1 MSTARVVM
9 RSIWRKA
16 SGKYALTVLGLWVL
30 VSLVSLVWTPHTLL
44 ETDGFHAWASPSAA
58 HPLGTDG
65 VGADVLSWLMA
76 GSRTNLAIALL
87 TVAVSGIFGLALVA
101 AMVSRNTVLRS
112 TSVVVDALISIPT
125 VLIALMLSVPFG
137 ASAAV
142 IVAACGF
149 AYGLNLARIAR
160 PAAVL
165 AARSQYV
172 ESAVWFGASGMRVFV
187 RHIMPNVMPV
197 LLVQLSMSAGT
208 SILAEAGLTYL
219 GVGVGAG
226 VPSWGHSLATSV
238 KFISIYP
245 LTVLWPGLV
254 VTMTVIALHLFGD
267 ALRDAIDPLTNPE
280 LREAA

>member
-101 AMVSRNTVLRS
+101 AMVSRNTVLRCVGGGGRCADLY
-112 TSVVVDALISIPT
+112 TDRADRIDAVRAVRRLGGGDCGRMRIRLRTES
-125 VLIALMLSVPFG
+125 G
-137 ASAAV
+137 AYRKTCGRTRRAFAV
-142 IVAACGF
+142 C
-149 AYGLNLARIAR
+149 
-160 PAAVL
+160 
-165 AARSQYV
+165 
-172 ESAVWFGASGMRVFV
+172 
-187 RHIMPNVMPV
+187 
-197 LLVQLSMSAGT
+197 
-208 SILAEAGLTYL
+208 
-219 GVGVGAG
+219 
-226 VPSWGHSLATSV
+226 
-238 KFISIYP
+238 
-245 LTVLWPGLV
+245 
-254 VTMTVIALHLFGD
+254 
-267 ALRDAIDPLTNPE
+267 
-280 LREAA
+280 